1 MFFIYAAIMRE
12 LFFFFNVVFFA
23 FSLCLCPT
31 FQHGCAFFIERIALR
46 FVVWGN
52 WRKCCTTLTRRG
64 RCFLFRFL
72 SGSLQ
77 WRAILGHF
85 KWHWGIYHM
94 HHRMPKVP
102 MLLVWASWWYHCL
115 QVCVLSS
122 CLFFFLFFQ
131 CYNDYNHLR
140 ETQSSRSMFT
150 PSFVEINGSVFLLS
164 ARYFIFLV
172 DPVIL

>member
-1 MFFIYAAIMRE
+1 MFFIYAAIMCE

-122 CLFFFLFFQ
+122 CLFFFFFFNVTMITIIWGKPNLVAA
-131 CYNDYNHLR
+131 CLHLLLL
-140 ETQSSRSMFT
+140 RSMAACFYYLRDIL
-150 PSFVEINGSVFLLS
+150 SSLLT
-164 ARYFIFLV
+164 L
-172 DPVIL
+172 